1 MIRHE
6 QRKQL
11 HHYIIHD
18 LAVKSLQQDY
28 VSIEKLKMKA
38 VYLPF
43 FDQLLK
49 EIRNETF
56 KSKNLLQNQK
66 IRVVSLTR
74 IDEFFSDLL
83 VTTAGNDEVFRYANQ
98 ALKTQVEQL
107 VHSYLKQLESH
118 SK

>member
-1 MIRHE
+1 MISHE

-28 VSIEKLKMKA
+28 VAIEKLKMKA
-38 VYLPF
+38 VYLPL
-43 FDQLLK
+43 FDGLLK

-56 KSKNLLQNQK
+56 KSKNLLQKQK
-66 IRVVSLTR
+66 IRVVSMTR
-74 IDEFFSDLL
+74 IDEFFSDLH

-98 ALKTQVEQL
+98 ALKTQVEHL
-107 VHSYLKQLESH
+107 INSYINHGESH